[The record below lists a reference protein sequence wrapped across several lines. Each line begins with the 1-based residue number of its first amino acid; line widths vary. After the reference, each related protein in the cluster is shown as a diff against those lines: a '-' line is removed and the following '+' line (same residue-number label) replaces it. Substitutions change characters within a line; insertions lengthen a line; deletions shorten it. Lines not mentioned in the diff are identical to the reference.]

1 MMGAALKSSANLNT
15 NSSTAIPH
23 AVAQRALEWLID
35 LQSDPRPPNTLTDF
49 TRWRGQH
56 PDHERAW
63 QRIEAFNGQ
72 LHDMS
77 SPLHSTIAHAT
88 LTPPASARRRQAV
101 KTLALLIFAGGASW
115 VVQEQTP
122 WQRWSADYRTAV
134 GERRSVTLS
143 DGTQVILNTNS
154 AVNIHFNDAQR
165 TVHLIAGEILIT
177 TAKDAQPGARPFLVQ
192 TQQGLAQALGT
203 RFSVQ
208 QLDGATA
215 VNVFQ
220 SAVEIRPNGAA
231 APSLILQAGQQASF
245 TSSTINP
252 VLPTIDSST
261 AWTDGFIVALGIRL
275 DAFLK
280 DLNRYCNYTLSCDP
294 AIGGRRVSGSY
305 ALADIDKLLE
315 TLSIMLGLEMET
327 VTRFWGRQVTG
338 VRLRARGQTS

>member
-1 MMGAALKSSANLNT
+1 MGTARNT
-15 NSSTAIPH
+15 GAIPRE
-23 AVAQRALEWLID
+23 VAQRALEWLID
-35 LQSDPRPPNTLTDF
+35 LQSDPRPADTVKNF
-49 TRWRGQH
+49 QRWRAQH

-88 LTPPASARRRQAV
+88 LAPKASARRRQAV
-101 KTLALLIFAGGASW
+101 KTLAVLIFAGGAGW
-115 VVQEQTP
+115 MVQDQTP
-122 WQRWSADYRTAV
+122 WRRWSADYRTAV

-154 AVNIHFNDAQR
+154 AVNIHFDAGQR
-165 TVHLIAGEILIT
+165 TVHLLAGEILIT
-177 TAKDAQPGARPFLVQ
+177 TAKDPHPNRRPFLVQ
-192 TQQGLAQALGT
+192 TRQGLSQALGT
-203 RFSVQ
+203 RYSVQ
-208 QLDGATA
+208 QLDEATN

-220 SAVEIRPNGAA
+220 SAVEIRLGGTA

-245 TSSTINP
+245 TSSAITPI
-252 VLPTIDSST
+252 LPAIESST

-280 DLNRYCNYTLSCDP
+280 DLNRYSTYALSCDP
-294 AIGGRRVSGSY
+294 AIAGRRVSGSY

-315 TLSIMLGLEMET
+315 TLSTMLELEMET
-327 VTRFWGRQVTG
+327 VTRFWGKQVTG
-338 VRLRARGQTS
+338 VRLRPRGQSS

>member
-1 MMGAALKSSANLNT
+1 MGT
-15 NSSTAIPH
+15 VHTTGAIPR

-35 LQSDPRPPNTLTDF
+35 LQSDPRPADTVENF
-49 TRWRGQH
+49 KRWRAQH

-77 SPLHSTIAHAT
+77 SPLHSTLAHAT
-88 LTPPASARRRQAV
+88 LAPASAGRRRQAV
-101 KTLALLIFAGGASW
+101 KTLAVLIFAGGAGW
-115 VVQEQTP
+115 MVQEQTP
-122 WQRWSADYRTAV
+122 WRRWSADYRTAV
-134 GERRSVTLS
+134 GERRSVMLS

-154 AVNIHFNDAQR
+154 AVNIHFDAGQR

-177 TAKDAQPGARPFLVQ
+177 TAKDPQTSSRPFLVQ
-192 TQQGLAQALGT
+192 TRQGLAQALGT
-203 RFSVQ
+203 RYSVQ
-208 QLDGATA
+208 QLEDATA

-220 SAVEIRPNGAA
+220 SAVKIRPNGAD
-231 APSLILQAGQQASF
+231 APSLILQAGQQTSF
-245 TSSTINP
+245 TSTAIHP
-252 VLPTIDSST
+252 VMPAVESST

-280 DLNRYCNYTLSCDP
+280 DLSRYCNYALSCDP
-294 AIGGRRVSGSY
+294 AIAARRVSGSY

-315 TLSIMLGLEMET
+315 TLGTMLELERET

-338 VRLRARGQTS
+338 IRLRPRGQNS